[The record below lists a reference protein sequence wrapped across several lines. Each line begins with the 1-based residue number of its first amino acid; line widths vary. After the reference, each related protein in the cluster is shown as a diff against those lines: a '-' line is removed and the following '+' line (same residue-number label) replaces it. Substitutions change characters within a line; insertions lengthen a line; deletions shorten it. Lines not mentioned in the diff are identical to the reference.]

1 MPTDPSQP
9 NGRAEPVAA
18 AVAHL
23 HSATRSM
30 IAAARAF
37 LDAAEALVET
47 PGIFATESA
56 PQRDRDE
63 EDS

>member
-1 MPTDPSQP
+1 
-9 NGRAEPVAA
+9 
-18 AVAHL
+18 
-23 HSATRSM
+23 M

-47 PGIFATESA
+47 PGTFATESA
-56 PQRDRDE
+56 PRPDRDE